1 MGHAHRPFSVQLV
14 APSVRYR
21 DSVLD
26 AIREFQAEGGYS
38 AVSLTSL
45 TADFNAFV
53 QRLLDDEDP
62 DKVPPHFVPQT
73 NFWLVAGDEFLGRTS
88 LRHELNDQLRL
99 LGGHIGYEILP
110 SRRRQGYGTAIL
122 GLVLAKARERGLA
135 RVLVTCD
142 ADNTASRRIIEHH
155 GGIPGDPYNP
165 PDRSVPVLRYWIEL
179 DSLSA

>member
-1 MGHAHRPFSVQLV
+1 MGQAASPATLQLV
-14 APSVRYR
+14 RPAVRYR
-21 DSVLD
+21 DSVLA

-38 AVSLTSL
+38 AVSLANL

-62 DKVPPHFVPQT
+62 GKLPPHFVPQT
-73 NFWLVAGDEFLGRTS
+73 NYWLVGGDEFLGRTS

-99 LGGHIGYEILP
+99 LGGHIGYEIRP
-110 SRRRQGYGTAIL
+110 SRRRQGHGTTIL

-142 ADNTASRRIIEHH
+142 ADSIASRRIIEHH
-155 GGIPGDPYNP
+155 GGMPEEPYTP
-165 PDRSVPVLRYWIEL
+165 SDGSVPVLRYWIAL
-179 DSLSA
+179 D